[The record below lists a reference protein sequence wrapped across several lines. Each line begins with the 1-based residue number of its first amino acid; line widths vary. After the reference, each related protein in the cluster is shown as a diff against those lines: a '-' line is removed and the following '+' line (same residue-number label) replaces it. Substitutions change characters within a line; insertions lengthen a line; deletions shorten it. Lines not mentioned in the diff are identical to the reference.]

1 MTSLNETIVLR
12 EHISYLGENSGL
24 LVYAP
29 RPVALGDVF
38 HTDVW
43 PSENYSDL
51 AVRRLVA
58 EVNAG
63 LLIPDMIEIQGQ
75 RLRFR

>member
-1 MTSLNETIVLR
+1 LAAL
-12 EHISYLGENSGL
+12 
-24 LVYAP
+24 A
-29 RPVALGDVF
+29 ALGDVF

-43 PSENYSDL
+43 PSENYSDLL

-63 LLIPDMIEIQGQ
+63 LLIPDMIEIQG
-75 RLRFR
+75 